1 MLRKIDLSNRAVHL
15 LYLDDALANHERR
28 EVVSHLRA
36 DTFREFK
43 VWATGREARAE
54 SLVPNVSMSFRE
66 GTLYADDTPIMT
78 MEDEADDVYREPI
91 AEVLRGAFRAWK
103 GKCLAH
109 VVPVYDSGEARA
121 VDNFL
126 KKLRAQK

>member
-1 MLRKIDLSNRAVHL
+1 M
-15 LYLDDALANHERR
+15 
-28 EVVSHLRA
+28 SHLRA

-43 VWATGREARAE
+43 VWATGRGARAE
-54 SLVPNVSMSFRE
+54 SLVPEVSMSFRE
-66 GTLYADDTPIMT
+66 GTIYADDTPIMS
-78 MEDEADDVYREPI
+78 MEDEADETYREPI
-91 AEVLRGAFRAWK
+91 ADVLRGAFRAWK

-109 VVPVYDSGEARA
+109 VVPVYDAGEARA